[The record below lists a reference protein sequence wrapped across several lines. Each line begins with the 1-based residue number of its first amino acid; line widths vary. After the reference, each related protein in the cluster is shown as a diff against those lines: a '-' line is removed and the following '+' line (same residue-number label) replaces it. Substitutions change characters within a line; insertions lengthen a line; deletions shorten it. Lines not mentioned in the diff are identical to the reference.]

1 MGHRSLLKVLPLYTL
16 EKPMYNVAK
25 SAAPDQS
32 VSSNFIRLYNVRIF
46 STHLKTST

>member
-25 SAAPDQS
+25 SPDQS
-32 VSSNFIRLYNVRIF
+32 ASNFIRLYNVRIF

>member
-1 MGHRSLLKVLPLYTL
+1 MGYCSLLEVSSLYTL

-25 SAAPDQS
+25 SAAPYQIA
-32 VSSNFIRLYNVRIF
+32 SNFIRLYNVRIF

>member
-32 VSSNFIRLYNVRIF
+32 ASNLLGYIMYEF
-46 STHLKTST
+46 SLHLKTST

>member
-25 SAAPDQS
+25 SAAPGQS
-32 VSSNFIRLYNVRIF
+32 ASNFIRLYNVRIF